1 MSMKDE
7 LMEDN
12 TTRILRKTEK
22 LFSEGEITEEQ
33 AGEVNKLAGENMWLE
48 AADLLEE
55 YKQQEQ
61 EDPLE
66 EIFKEEEK
74 QLFAERFAES
84 FQELQ
89 DSVSEIQE
97 EIERLQDGATR
108 GDLITFLRGKKSS
121 RTKKEV
127 EAVFSAIDSF
137 QAGGTDL
144 SNMAKVLA
152 AYTSELNISET
163 EELLEEIQEK
173 AQEVDES

>member
-12 TTRILRKTEK
+12 TTRILQKTKK
-22 LFSEGEITEEQ
+22 LLSEGEITEEQ
-33 AGEVNKLAGENMWLE
+33 AGEVNKLAREDMWLE

-55 YKQQEQ
+55 YQEQ
-61 EDPLE
+61 EEEDPLD
-66 EIFKEEEK
+66 EIFEEEEK

-89 DSVSEIQE
+89 DSVSEMQE

-152 AYTSELNISET
+152 AFSSKLNISET
-163 EELLEEIQEK
+163 EKLLEEIQEK
-173 AQEVDES
+173 AEEDEDQ

>member
-1 MSMKDE
+1 MKDE

-22 LFSEGEITEEQ
+22 LFAEGEITEEQ
-33 AGEVNKLAGENMWLE
+33 AGEVNKLASENMWLE
-48 AADLLEE
+48 AADQLEE
-55 YKQQEQ
+55 YKEQEE
-61 EDPLE
+61 EDPLKE
-66 EIFKEEEK
+66 VFEEEEK

-89 DSVSEIQE
+89 DSISEMKQE
-97 EIERLQDGATR
+97 IDRLQDGATR
-108 GDLITFLRGKKSS
+108 GDLITYLRGKKSS

-152 AYTSELNISET
+152 SYTSELNISET

-173 AQEVDES
+173 AEEVDES

>member
-1 MSMKDE
+1 
-7 LMEDN
+7 
-12 TTRILRKTEK
+12 
-22 LFSEGEITEEQ
+22 
-33 AGEVNKLAGENMWLE
+33 MWLE
-48 AADLLEE
+48 AAELLKEFKE
-55 YKQQEQ
+55 QEQ
-61 EDPLE
+61 EEEDPLE
-66 EIFKEEEK
+66 EVFEEEEK

-89 DSVSEIQE
+89 DSVSKMQE

-144 SNMAKVLA
+144 SNMAKVLSS
-152 AYTSELNISET
+152 YTSELNISET
-163 EELLEEIQEK
+163 EELLKEIQEK
-173 AQEVDES
+173 AEEVTDQ

>member
-1 MSMKDE
+1 MSNLQDE
-7 LMEDN
+7 LLDP
-12 TTRILRKTEK
+12 TTERILRKS
-22 LFSEGEITEEQ
+22 SELVSKDEITEEQ
-33 AGEVNKLAGENMWLE
+33 ADEVDELAREEEWVE
-48 AADLLEE
+48 AAELLKEFKE
-55 YKQQEQ
+55 QEQ
-61 EDPLE
+61 EDPLD
-66 EIFKEEEK
+66 EIFEEEEK

-89 DSVSEIQE
+89 NSVSEMRQE
-97 EIERLQDGATR
+97 LHILQSGTNR

-127 EAVFSAIDSF
+127 KAVFSAIDSF

-163 EELLEEIQEK
+163 EELLKEIQEK
-173 AQEVDES
+173 AEEAEA